1 MDDTTFGT
9 LENAVVHH
17 NEWEGR
23 DIILSVHESPEL
35 DELVDVDL
43 AQCISQGDGKRGRHT
58 AITNFADFG
67 DDKVGDMLI
76 FRGFDISMFR
86 CFDVSMFRCFD
97 VSMFV
102 HIFLTF
108 HYFHI
113 TTNPHFTPIQ
123 CYWFPKDFNINTP
136 SFRSTKLTP
145 LLVNACKKSG
155 FSLIILTTRTMSGYD
170 WVLYGCGRGR
180 VNTQVKLVRFDIPR
194 FRVFKFSISI
204 YFDISNCLLC
214 PL

>member
-67 DDKVGDMLI
+67 DDKVRDMLI
-76 FRGFDISMFR
+76 FRGFDILRFRCFDVSMFR

-102 HIFLTF
+102 HTFLTF
-108 HYFHI
+108 HYFHV

-155 FSLIILTTRTMSGYD
+155 FSLIVLTTRTMSGCD
-170 WVLYGCGRGR
+170 WVLCGCGRGR
-180 VNTQVKLVRFDIPR
+180 VNTQVKLVRCWKRRARAD
-194 FRVFKFSISI
+194 
-204 YFDISNCLLC
+204 C
-214 PL
+214 PAAQT

>member
-67 DDKVGDMLI
+67 DDKVRDMLI
-76 FRGFDISMFR
+76 FRGFDILRFR
-86 CFDVSMFRCFD
+86 CFDVSMFRCL
-97 VSMFV
+97 SM
-102 HIFLTF
+102 
-108 HYFHI
+108 Y
-113 TTNPHFTPIQ
+113 
-123 CYWFPKDFNINTP
+123 
-136 SFRSTKLTP
+136 S
-145 LLVNACKKSG
+145 
-155 FSLIILTTRTMSGYD
+155 
-170 WVLYGCGRGR
+170 
-180 VNTQVKLVRFDIPR
+180 
-194 FRVFKFSISI
+194 
-204 YFDISNCLLC
+204 
-214 PL
+214 

>member
-67 DDKVGDMLI
+67 DDKVRDILI
-76 FRGFDISMFR
+76 FRGFDLLRFR
-86 CFDVSMFRCFD
+86 RFD

-113 TTNPHFTPIQ
+113 MTNPHFTPIQ